1 MVHRTTTSHMLNTGR
16 FHWMHTSTHMR
27 FSQLVNPL
35 RKGLL
40 TPIVVFLLLALSG
53 AVAHPVLAMA
63 QSVDR
68 PIRGTVVDAT
78 TGDPLAGVN
87 IIVRGTTIGT
97 ATDRAG
103 TFQLDVPDEAT
114 ALQVSYIGYVDKDV
128 ALSASQSEYRIEL
141 EPASEFLDGITVV
154 AYGEQRRSDV
164 TGSIASVEP
173 EDFNQGVVEDP
184 TQLIQGVVAG
194 VNVTSA
200 SGEPGAERDVIIR
213 GIGSLRSGTSP
224 LFVVDGFALDN
235 LPSFI
240 NPEDIESIEVL
251 KDASATAL
259 YGARAAN
266 GVVVITTKR
275 GDVGETRMSLSTT
288 TSLST
293 LANKVDVFSA
303 DAFREAVDRVG
314 NLEDFGE
321 STDWQDEFTRTAISN
336 NIDFSLSGASSESF
350 NYFASLGVQT
360 QEGILNGS
368 NLDRYSG
375 RLNMTQSALSDR
387 LTVNYR
393 ISAVHTERVRTDNG
407 GVVNDMLTLNP
418 TISPSTDFEE
428 ARLNPVE
435 RFDLFSNETV
445 SNRILANFN
454 PSIEIVDNLSYELN
468 LGADYSE
475 TDRTTQSA
483 PSPLSD
489 EEQGGSLS
497 TLNQENTDLLVENTL
512 RYQLDRGIHAAT
524 FLSGY
529 SYQEFRTE
537 GRSTSERG
545 FTNNGIDPRYQDNIS
560 TDINPIET
568 DGFAEENKLQSFFGR
583 VNYAYDDRYLLTAT
597 MRADGS
603 SKFGDNNKYGY
614 FPSFA
619 LGWNVTN
626 ERFVNLSFLDNL
638 KLRASWGQ
646 TGNQA
651 IPNKITKQSFIES
664 RGGNDTYPLDENA
677 DSREDYPFGTVFTR
691 LANPNIQWEVST
703 QIDVGVDFELF
714 NSRLVGTFDYYNKV
728 SDNILLETIPVDP
741 VQPTSTFWTNVPDME
756 IRNSGIEL
764 SLEHR
769 SNPAAAFRY
778 SIGGNVSTVNNEVI
792 NSPFSVLTTGSASGA
807 GQTGAT
813 INGYINGEPIGAFYM
828 LEFDGI
834 GEDGLNE
841 FVDRNGDGEILE
853 DDRFV
858 AGNALPSL
866 LFGIQLNLN
875 YRGVRLALNFNGAAG
890 HDIYNHT
897 AMSAFNRGNLAGSN
911 NTTDRAT
918 EFPNEDNGNSNT
930 VSTRYLEDGD
940 YLRLNS
946 ATLSY
951 DVNPGL
957 IGLNETIQNLRLTL
971 SGQNLFLITGYSGF
985 DPEVNTQDAD
995 TNGIQSFGI
1004 DRFTYPAARTVQV
1017 GLDLTF

>member
-1 MVHRTTTSHMLNTGR
+1 MYGSNQVADRTIS
-16 FHWMHTSTHMR
+16 
-27 FSQLVNPL
+27 
-35 RKGLL
+35 
-40 TPIVVFLLLALSG
+40 
-53 AVAHPVLAMA
+53 
-63 QSVDR
+63 
-68 PIRGTVVDAT
+68 GTVVDADT
-78 TGDPLAGVN
+78 DDPLVGVN
-87 IIVRGTTIGT
+87 ILVSGTTIGT
-97 ATDRAG
+97 ATDAEGSFR
-103 TFQLDVPDEAT
+103 LDVPDDAAVLE
-114 ALQVSYIGYVDKDV
+114 VSYVGYVDRDV
-128 ALSASQSEYRIEL
+128 QLDDSRSEYRIEL
-141 EPASEFLDGITVV
+141 EPANEFLDEVTVV

-164 TGSIASVEP
+164 TGSISSVEA

-213 GIGSLRSGTSP
+213 GIGSLRSGTTP
-224 LFVVDGFALDN
+224 LFVVDGFALDD
-235 LPSFI
+235 LPRFL

-266 GVVVITTKR
+266 GVVVITTRKGEV
-275 GDVGETRMSLSTT
+275 GDTRMSLSTT

-303 DAFREAVDRVG
+303 DAFREQVDRVG
-314 NLEDFGE
+314 NLEDFGG
-321 STDWQDEFTRTAISN
+321 STDWQDEFTRTAITN
-336 NIDFSLSGASSESF
+336 NVDFSLSGATSEQF

-375 RLNMTQSALSDR
+375 RLNMSQTALNGR
-387 LTVNYR
+387 LTVDYR
-393 ISAVHTERVRTDNG
+393 VSAVHTDRTRTNNG
-407 GVVNDMLTLNP
+407 SVVNDMLTLNP
-418 TISPSTDFEE
+418 TITPSTDFEE

-435 RFDLFSNETV
+435 RYDLFSDERA

-454 PSIEIVDNLSYELN
+454 PSIEIVDNLTYELN

-475 TDRTTQSA
+475 SDRTTQNA
-483 PSPLSD
+483 PSPFSE

-497 TLNQENTDLLVENTL
+497 TLNRENTDLLLENTL
-512 RYQLDRGIHAAT
+512 SYLFDRGPHFAT

-529 SYQEFRTE
+529 SYQEFRSE

-560 TDINPIET
+560 TDINPIGT
-568 DGFAEENKLQSFFGR
+568 NGFAEVNKLQSFFGR
-583 VNYAYDDRYLLTAT
+583 VNYSYDDRYLLTAT

-603 SKFGDNNKYGY
+603 SKFGENNRYGY

-619 LGWNVTN
+619 LGWNLTN
-626 ERFVNLSFLDNL
+626 ESFVDISFLDNL

-651 IPNKITKQSFIES
+651 IPNKITKQSFTES
-664 RGGNDTYPLDENA
+664 RGGNNTYPLGENA
-677 DSREDYPFGTVFTR
+677 DSREGYPFGTVFTR
-691 LANPNIQWEVST
+691 LANPDIQWEVST
-703 QIDVGVDFELF
+703 QIDIGVDFEMF
-714 NSRLVGTFDYYNKV
+714 NSRLIGTVDYYNKV
-728 SDNILLETIPVDP
+728 SDNVLLETIPADP

-764 SLEHR
+764 SFEHR
-769 SNPAAAFRY
+769 SDPSAEFRY
-778 SIGGNVSTVNNEVI
+778 SIGGNVSTVNNEVVG
-792 NSPFSVLTTGSASGA
+792 SPFSVLTTGSASGA

-828 LEFDGI
+828 LEFSGI

-875 YRGVRLALNFNGAAG
+875 YRSLGLGLNFNGASG
-890 HDIYNHT
+890 HEIYNHT
-897 AMSAFNRGNLAGSN
+897 AMSAFNRGNLAGSR
-911 NTTDRAT
+911 NTTGRAT
-918 EFPNEDNGNSNT
+918 EFTGEDNGNSNT

-940 YLRLNS
+940 YLRLNN

-951 DVNPGL
+951 NVNPGL
-957 IGLNETIQNLRLTL
+957 IGLNETVRNLRLTL

-1004 DRFTYPAARTVQV
+1004 ARFTYPAARTIQL
-1017 GLDLTF
+1017 GLNLTF

>member
-1 MVHRTTTSHMLNTGR
+1 MNKSKKVNSSSLSNRLLDAFRLLNA
-16 FHWMHTSTHMR
+16 FVI
-27 FSQLVNPL
+27 QVA
-35 RKGLL
+35 
-40 TPIVVFLLLALSG
+40 VLLLLGSLCALSYPVYANG
-53 AVAHPVLAMA
+53 QVA
-63 QSVDR
+63 DR
-68 PIRGTVVDAT
+68 TISGTVVDAE
-78 TGDPLAGVN
+78 TGEPLAGVN
-87 IIVRGTTIGT
+87 ILVSGTTTGT
-97 ATDRAG
+97 STDAEGRFRL
-103 TFQLDVPDEAT
+103 TVPDDAAVLE
-114 ALQVSYIGYVDKDV
+114 VSYLGYVDRDV
-128 ALSASQSEYRIEL
+128 QLSASRSEYRIEM
-141 EPASEFLDGITVV
+141 EIASEFLDEVTVV

-454 PSIEIVDNLSYELN
+454 PAIEIVDNLTYELN

-475 TDRTTQSA
+475 FDRTTQNA
-483 PSPLSD
+483 PSPFSE

-497 TLNQENTDLLVENTL
+497 TSNRENTDLLLENTL
-512 RYQLDRGIHAAT
+512 SYQLDIGVHSAT
-524 FLSGY
+524 LLSGY
-529 SYQEFRTE
+529 SYQEFRSE
-537 GRSTSERG
+537 GRSTREEG
-545 FTNNGIDPRYQDNIS
+545 FSNNGIDPRYQDNIS

-583 VNYAYDDRYLLTAT
+583 VNYSYDSRYLLTAT

-603 SKFGDNNKYGY
+603 SKFGGNNKYAY

-619 LGWNVTN
+619 VGWNVTN

-651 IPNKITKQSFIES
+651 IPNKITKQSFTEN
-664 RGGNDTYPLDENA
+664 RGGNDTYPLDGNA
-677 DSREDYPFGTVFTR
+677 ASREDYPFGTVFTR
-691 LANPNIQWEVST
+691 LANPDIQWEVST
-703 QIDVGVDFELF
+703 QTDIGVDFEMF
-714 NSRLVGTFDYYNKV
+714 NARLIGTFDYYNKV
-728 SDNILLETIPVDP
+728 SDNILLETIPADP
-741 VQPTSTFWTNVPDME
+741 VQPTSTFWTNVPGME

-778 SIGGNVSTVNNEVI
+778 SIGGNISTVNNEVVD
-792 NSPFSVLTTGSASGA
+792 SPFSVLTTGSASGA

-858 AGNALPSL
+858 AGSALPSL

-875 YRGVRLALNFNGAAG
+875 YKSLGLGLNFNGAAG

-918 EFPNEDNGNSNT
+918 EFSNEDNGNSNT
-930 VSTRYLEDGD
+930 VSTRYLEAGD

-957 IGLNETIQNLRLTL
+957 IGLNETIRALRLTL

-995 TNGIQSFGI
+995 TNGIQSFGV
-1004 DRFTYPAARTVQV
+1004 DRFTYPSARTVQV
-1017 GLDLTF
+1017 GLNLTF

>member
-1 MVHRTTTSHMLNTGR
+1 MNKSRKVNSSSLPNRLLNA
-16 FHWMHTSTHMR
+16 F
-27 FSQLVNPL
+27 
-35 RKGLL
+35 
-40 TPIVVFLLLALSG
+40 VVQVVVLLLLGSLCALS
-53 AVAHPVLAMA
+53 HPVYANGQVA
-63 QSVDR
+63 DR
-68 PIRGTVVDAT
+68 TISGTVVDAE
-78 TGDPLAGVN
+78 TGEPLAGVN
-87 IIVRGTTIGT
+87 ILVSGTTTGT
-97 ATDRAG
+97 STDAEGRFRL
-103 TFQLDVPDEAT
+103 TVPDDAAVLE
-114 ALQVSYIGYVDKDV
+114 VSYIGYVDRDV
-128 ALSASQSEYRIEL
+128 QLSASRSEYRIEM
-141 EPASEFLDGITVV
+141 EIASEFLDEVTVV

-173 EDFNQGVVEDP
+173 EDFNQGVIEDP

-194 VNVTSA
+194 VNVSSV
-200 SGEPGAERDVIIR
+200 SGEPGAERNVIIR
-213 GIGSLRSGTSP
+213 GVGSLRSGTSP
-224 LFVVDGFALDN
+224 LFVVDGFALDE
-235 LPSFI
+235 LPRFL

-266 GVVVITTKR
+266 GVVVITTKKGEV
-275 GDVGETRMSLSTT
+275 GDTRMSLSAT
-288 TSLST
+288 TSLAT
-293 LANKVDVFSA
+293 LANEVDVFSA
-303 DAFREAVDRVG
+303 EKFRQEAARVG
-314 NLEDFGE
+314 NLEDFGG

-336 NIDFSLSGASSESF
+336 NIDFSLSGASSDRF
-350 NYFASLGVQT
+350 NYFASLSVQN

-368 NLDRYSG
+368 ALDRYSG
-375 RLNMTQSALSDR
+375 RLNMTQSALNDR

-393 ISAVHTERVRTDNG
+393 INAVHTERVRTRNSS
-407 GVVNDMLTLNP
+407 VVNDMLTLNP
-418 TISPSTDFEE
+418 TISPDTDFDDRAE
-428 ARLNPVE
+428 LNPVE
-435 RFDLFSNETV
+435 SYNLSLNESV

-454 PSIEIVDNLSYELN
+454 PSIEIVDNLTYELN

-475 TDRTTQSA
+475 SDGVSQNS
-483 PSPLSD
+483 PSPFSQ
-489 EEQGGSLS
+489 EGQGGSLS
-497 TLNQENTDLLVENTL
+497 TSDREDTDLILENIL
-512 RYQLDRGIHAAT
+512 SYQLNRSVHSAT

-529 SYQEFRTE
+529 SYQEFRSE
-537 GRSTSERG
+537 GRSVREAG
-545 FTNNGIDPRYQDNIS
+545 FINNGVDPRYQDNIS
-560 TDINPIET
+560 TGNNPIET
-568 DGFAEENKLQSFFGR
+568 FGSADENKIQSFFGR
-583 VNYAYDDRYLLTAT
+583 VNYSYDDRYLLTAT

-603 SKFGDNNKYGY
+603 SRFGDNNKYGY

-626 ERFVNLSFLDNL
+626 ERFVDISFLDNL

-651 IPNKITKQSFIES
+651 IPNKITKQSFTES
-664 RGGNDTYPLDENA
+664 RGGNDTYPLDGNA
-677 DSREDYPFGTVFTR
+677 ASREDYPFGTVFTR
-691 LANPNIQWEVST
+691 LANPDIQWEVST
-703 QIDVGVDFELF
+703 QTDIGVDFEMF
-714 NSRLVGTFDYYNKV
+714 NSRLIGTFDYYNKV
-728 SDNILLETIPVDP
+728 SDNILLETVPADP
-741 VQPTSTFWTNVPDME
+741 IQPTSTFWTNVPRME

-778 SIGGNVSTVNNEVI
+778 SIGGNISTVNNEVVD
-792 NSPFSVLTTGSASGA
+792 SPFSVLTTGSASGF

-834 GEDGLNE
+834 GEDGLNK

-858 AGNALPSL
+858 AGNALPNL

-875 YRGVRLALNFNGAAG
+875 YRGFGLGLNFNGAAG

-897 AMSAFNRGNLAGSN
+897 AMSAFNRGNLAGSG

-918 EFPNEDNGNSNT
+918 EFSNEDNGNSNT

-951 DVNPGL
+951 NVSPGA
-957 IGLNETIQNLRLTL
+957 IGLGETIRNLRVRL

-985 DPEVNTQDAD
+985 DPEVDAPRD
-995 TNGIQSFGI
+995 QGGIESFGI
-1004 DRFTYPAARTVQV
+1004 DYFTYPSARTFQV
-1017 GLDLTF
+1017 GLDLAF